1 MHTSPG
7 QIRRLINKNLL
18 LQYKRLERL
27 VFQQLLFRSL
37 DSKLLNKYIKNTLI
51 QLTFPSNGKKL
62 QLPNFIQF
70 WNDQN
75 ILS

>member
-37 DSKLLNKYIKNTLI
+37 DSKLLNKYIKKYSHSAYVS
-51 QLTFPSNGKKL
+51 QQWKK
-62 QLPNFIQF
+62 ITAT
-70 WNDQN
+70 
-75 ILS
+75 